1 MPEPRSSAKGAE
13 FATRVKASLPR
24 VLTIAGAVFTDAIR
38 RKVVWIVVLF
48 AGILAIA
55 IPSLPSYGAGVVESV
70 YREVS
75 LSLMYV
81 ALIVVTLALAAN
93 RVPAE
98 VERRTVYNVL
108 SRGVRRWEYMVGT
121 WLGIVLTTGIAALAF
136 CLASIAV
143 GWAAYGAPMWILLQ
157 GAFAIWLESGV
168 IAALCMAVA
177 AWTGPVIVVVAAIV
191 FLFVAHA
198 RAGVLT
204 PDSALWSFYPSLD
217 SFNVIAPVAH
227 GSGVSLGY
235 VGIMLLV
242 FIAWASVLLLIG
254 SYVFARR
261 DV

>member
-1 MPEPRSSAKGAE
+1 MAAQDTSIRSDGFAGGLNGA
-13 FATRVKASLPR
+13 SQR
-24 VLTIAGAVFTDAIR
+24 VLTIAGAVFTDAVR
-38 RKVVWIVVLF
+38 RKVVWVVVLF

-55 IPSLPSYGAGVVESV
+55 IPSLPSYGAGVVEAV

-75 LSLMYV
+75 LSLMYLSLV
-81 ALIVVTLALAAN
+81 VVTLALAAN

-121 WLGIVLTTGIAALAF
+121 WLGIVLTAGVAALAF
-136 CLASIAV
+136 SVASIAV
-143 GWAAYGAPMWILLQ
+143 GWVAYGAPMWILLQ
-157 GAFAIWLESGV
+157 GALAIWLEAGV
-168 IAALCMAVA
+168 VAALCMAVA
-177 AWTGPVIVVVAAIV
+177 AWTGPVIVTVAAIV

-204 PDSALWSFYPSLD
+204 PASPLWSFYPSLD

-227 GSGVSLGY
+227 GSGISPGY
-235 VGIMLLV
+235 AGLMLLV
-242 FIAWASVLLLIG
+242 FLAWSSVLMFVG
-254 SYVFARR
+254 SYVFAKR

>member
-1 MPEPRSSAKGAE
+1 MIEPTPDVPRSMTG
-13 FATRVKASLPR
+13 FATR

-38 RKVVWIVVLF
+38 RKVVWVIVLF

-70 YREVS
+70 FREVA

-81 ALIVVTLALAAN
+81 SLIVMTLALAAN
-93 RVPAE
+93 RVPSE

-121 WLGIVLTTGIAALAF
+121 WLGIILTSGVAALAF
-136 CLASIAV
+136 CLAAIAV
-143 GWAAYGAPMWILLQ
+143 GWVAYGQPMWVLLQ
-157 GAFAIWLESGV
+157 GTLALWLESGV
-168 IAALCMAVA
+168 VAALCMAVA
-177 AWTGPVIVVVAAIV
+177 AWTGPVIVTVAAIV

-204 PDSALWSFYPSLD
+204 PDNALWSFYPSLD

-227 GSGVSLGY
+227 GSGISVAYAGL
-235 VGIMLLV
+235 MLVV
-242 FIAWASVLLLIG
+242 FAGWASVLLLAG
-254 SYVFARR
+254 SYIFAHR